1 VGASRDDSAE
11 TRDACAD
18 SGVDGTGT
26 YNLTVNGATGATG
39 YAITFEDQPDVMSPP
54 PPTRQF
60 PSLYQGIVWN
70 NWQHYAPYPSPFT
83 ANGVN
88 AIYAISDGASFTFAP
103 RVFLGAKFSRHTS
116 FPGGVFFELYLGGA
130 LVATSPILADSAPP
144 LTFLPRDTAVRSM
157 RYESALWA
165 ARLSPTE
172 ARG

>member
-1 VGASRDDSAE
+1 
-11 TRDACAD
+11 
-18 SGVDGTGT
+18 
-26 YNLTVNGATGATG
+26 VNGATGATG

-144 LTFLPRDTAVRSM
+144 LTFLPSGYSGSVDEVRVRSLGGTIIANGSTWVM
-157 RYESALWA
+157 DDVTFQ
-165 ARLSPTE
+165 P
-172 ARG
+172 